1 MPGRL
6 VGRQLGA
13 RKISTKALQGPVPW
27 HHRMGAADVSQ
38 LWNRRPVKPTRLYS
52 QARMVFRAPRRPF
65 HSSKARK
72 SAAEGAKKEPESL
85 SLSGRLKKLSR
96 EYGWAAVGIYLGLSV
111 LDFPFCFL
119 LVRTL
124 GTERIGKGI
133 AYPEATPID
142 FANESTPSFPIAVA
156 EEFVISN
163 VQKAIPERAKTA
175 WHDYRKS
182 LKEAESEVVGN
193 EDISKGLEAAGWG
206 VKEADERNKS
216 EPSES

>member
-1 MPGRL
+1 
-6 VGRQLGA
+6 
-13 RKISTKALQGPVPW
+13 
-27 HHRMGAADVSQ
+27 
-38 LWNRRPVKPTRLYS
+38 
-52 QARMVFRAPRRPF
+52 
-65 HSSKARK
+65 
-72 SAAEGAKKEPESL
+72 
-85 SLSGRLKKLSR
+85 
-96 EYGWAAVGIYLGLSV
+96 
-111 LDFPFCFL
+111 
-119 LVRTL
+119 VRTL

-142 FANESTPSFPIAVA
+142 FANKSTPSFPIAVA